1 MFRQCEFRIYF
12 AVLIFGGAFLA
23 ASSPALSQTSGADST
38 LPASYLC
45 KEQVQRI
52 GPQLDALL
60 ANTNPE
66 ENFRVSYQATVAAN
80 LIRSACSDV
89 PQDNPYEIQTDE
101 LEISFQD
108 ELGTNTEQR
117 CQAVGADLSKQLETV
132 SADVTRSPERARNT
146 VAALDRVIDLT
157 RAVCPDNLAEAFGQ
171 LSSGAD
177 RLQDATR
184 AWPAC
189 GESREAFSKTVEE
202 LSEKLQSPEND
213 PSVLDAEVL
222 TPALKDIKDAC
233 EFEAGW
239 LAGVDESEAE
249 IRSLMAAR
257 PDEVRQACQ
266 TGLLAIEESF
276 NVIDA
281 RSAEFKAGCTDFD
294 LFQYDLRD
302 ATRAIETVLN
312 ETCRLFPA
320 ATVKPNG
327 RYARQMRLV
336 DEFKAEDAV
345 MQVRLEK
352 EGEDILSCAP

>member
-1 MFRQCEFRIYF
+1 M
-12 AVLIFGGAFLA
+12 VLGGATQAFA
-23 ASSPALSQTSGADST
+23 QSGETSSS

-45 KEQVQRI
+45 KEQVQRF
-52 GPQLDALL
+52 GPRLDALL
-60 ANTNPE
+60 GNANPE
-66 ENFRVSYQATVAAN
+66 DNFRVSYQSTVAAN

-89 PQDNPYEIQTDE
+89 PQDNPYDLQTDE

-108 ELGTNTEQR
+108 ELGTDTVQR

-157 RAVCPDNLAEAFGQ
+157 TAVCPDNLAEAFSQ

-177 RLQDATR
+177 RLQEATR
-184 AWPAC
+184 AWPGCEA
-189 GESREAFSKTVEE
+189 SREAFSKTVEE
-202 LSEKLQSPEND
+202 LSEKLQSPKND
-213 PSVLDAEVL
+213 PSVLDADVL

-239 LAGVDESEAE
+239 LAGVDESEAK

-276 NVIDA
+276 DLIDA

-302 ATRAIETVLN
+302 ARRAIETVLN

-320 ATVKPNG
+320 ATVKPSG

-345 MQVRLEK
+345 MQVRIEK
-352 EGEDILSCAP
+352 EGEDILSCTP